1 MNGGRTYLD
10 WNATAP
16 LRPVARDAVLAALDV
31 VGNPSSVHAE
41 GRAARRL
48 IENAREQVAALVGAS
63 PRAVYFTS
71 GATEAN
77 AWVHRQPWRTV
88 FFSRVEH
95 ASVLASIEARHGDT
109 REIAATRSGVIDL
122 TALADALANAGEA
135 VAVSPG
141 DALLTLQAANNETG
155 VIQPLAAAIACAK
168 SHGIRV
174 ACDAVQM
181 VGRAPLDC
189 AASGLDYMTISAH
202 KLGGPKGVGAVIVA
216 PDAPLA
222 PLIIGGGQERRQRA
236 GTENVAAIAG
246 FGAAAQEAA
255 RDLGSVN
262 RITALRDGL
271 EADVLAWA
279 PDVIIIGRDAPRLP
293 NTTCLAVSGR
303 SAETLVAAFDLAGI
317 AVSAG
322 SACSSGTVAASHVLG
337 AMGLDPA
344 QVRGAIRISL
354 GATTTTNDIAA
365 FLAAFKDITARVAR
379 AA

>member
-1 MNGGRTYLD
+1 MTLARTYLD

-16 LRPVARDAVLAALDV
+16 LRPAARDAMHAALDV

-48 IENAREQVAALVGAS
+48 IENAREQVAALVGAP

-88 FFSRVEH
+88 FFSRLEH
-95 ASVLASIEARHGDT
+95 VSVLASLEARIGAA
-109 REIAATRSGVIDL
+109 REVAATHSGVIDL
-122 TALADALANAGEA
+122 DALADSLVDAGEA
-135 VAVSPG
+135 VTASPG
-141 DALLTLQAANNETG
+141 NALLTLQAANNETG
-155 VIQPLAAAIACAK
+155 VVQPLDAAIALAK
-168 SHGIRV
+168 VHGVRV

-181 VGRAPLDC
+181 AGRAPLDH

-202 KLGGPKGVGAVIVA
+202 KFGGPKGVGAVIVA

-222 PLIIGGGQERRQRA
+222 PLMIGGGQERRQRA
-236 GTENVAAIAG
+236 GTENVSAIAG
-246 FGAAAQEAA
+246 FGAAAEEAA
-255 RDLGSVN
+255 RELGAVDRMSG
-262 RITALRDGL
+262 LRDRL
-271 EADVLAWA
+271 EGDVLAWA
-279 PDVIIIGRDAPRLP
+279 PDAMIIGRDAPRLP
-293 NTTCLAVSGR
+293 NTTCLALPGR

-322 SACSSGTVAASHVLG
+322 SACSSGTVAASHVLA
-337 AMGLDPA
+337 AMGLEPA
-344 QVRGAIRISL
+344 HVRGAIRISL
-354 GATTTTNDIAA
+354 GVTTTTNDIAA

>member
-1 MNGGRTYLD
+1 MNVARTYLD

-16 LRPVARDAVLAALDV
+16 LRPVARDAMLAALDV

-41 GRAARRL
+41 GRAARRV
-48 IENAREQVAALVGAS
+48 IENAREQVAALVGAA
-63 PRAVYFTS
+63 PRSVYFTS

-77 AWVHRQPWRTV
+77 AWVHRQSWRTV
-88 FFSRVEH
+88 LFSRLEH
-95 ASVLASIEARHGDT
+95 ASVLASIEARHGAA
-109 REIAATRSGVIDL
+109 REVAATRSGVIDL
-122 TALADALANAGEA
+122 DALATALTDAGEA
-135 VAVSPG
+135 GTASPG
-141 DALLTLQAANNETG
+141 AALLTLQAANNETG
-155 VIQPLAAAIACAK
+155 VIQPLDAAIACAK
-168 SHGIRV
+168 SHGVRV

-181 VGRAPLDC
+181 VGRAPLDHT
-189 AASGLDYMTISAH
+189 ASGLDYMTISAH

-216 PDAPLA
+216 PEAPLA
-222 PLIIGGGQERRQRA
+222 PLMIGGGQERRQRA

-262 RITALRDGL
+262 RITTLRDGL
-271 EADVLAWA
+271 ETDVLAWA
-279 PDVIIIGRDAPRLP
+279 PDAMIIGRDALRLP
-293 NTTCLAVSGR
+293 NTTCLALPGR

-322 SACSSGTVAASHVLG
+322 SACSSGTVAASHVLA
-337 AMGLDPA
+337 AMGLAPA
-344 QVRGAIRISL
+344 HVRGAIRISL